1 MLVDPRVL
9 LDALGRGLLLGVS
22 IAAPVGPIGLL
33 CIQRTLR
40 GGRAAGLA
48 TGLGA
53 ATADACYGL
62 LGATGAHGMAQALAG
77 SQRWLGLAGAAWLA
91 WMGLRTLRLAAGAGA
106 GATNATGTSD
116 ATADAT
122 AASPGAP
129 VRTGWR
135 AAYASALGLTLTNPL
150 TILFFAATFTG
161 LGLPP
166 GLGGAGWLVLGVFAG
181 SAAWWLLLS
190 GLVARAGRQLTDRA
204 LRRIDLASG
213 ALLLGFAAWAMWRG
227 LR

>member
-1 MLVDPRVL
+1 MLPDPL
-9 LDALGRGLLLGVS
+9 ANALANSLGRGLLLGIS

-40 GGRAAGLA
+40 SGRAAGLA

-62 LGATGAHGMAQALAG
+62 LGATGANGLVQALAG
-77 SQRWLGLAGAAWLA
+77 SQRWLALAGAAWLA
-91 WMGLRTLRLAAGAGA
+91 WMGVRTLRMAGSAPAAAGGAGA
-106 GATNATGTSD
+106 ATTANEVTPHGTS
-116 ATADAT
+116 
-122 AASPGAP
+122 
-129 VRTGWR
+129 WR
-135 AAYASALGLTLTNPL
+135 NAYASALGLTLTNPV
-150 TILFFAATFTG
+150 TILFFAATFTT
-161 LGLPP
+161 LGLPT
-166 GLGGAGWLVLGVFAG
+166 GLGAAAWLVLGVFAG

-190 GLVARAGRQLTDRA
+190 AAVARAGHQLGARA

-213 ALLLGFAAWAMWRG
+213 ALLLGFAAWALWRG